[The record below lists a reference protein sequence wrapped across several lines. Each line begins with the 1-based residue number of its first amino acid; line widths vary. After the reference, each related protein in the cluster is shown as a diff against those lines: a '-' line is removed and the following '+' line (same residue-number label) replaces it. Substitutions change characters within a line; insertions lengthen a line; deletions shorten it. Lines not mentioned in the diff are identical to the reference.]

1 MDGPA
6 RRRKAAAF
14 KQGNSAKKKSS
25 KPRFVGARKISA
37 AVTTSGINDQKGYDQ
52 GVNLNFNLS
61 SASGKNN
68 RPFPEEQHTG
78 KKLAVEFGNGNV
90 LGA

>member
-37 AVTTSGINDQKGYDQ
+37 AVTTSGINDQKSYDQ
-52 GVNLNFNLS
+52 GANMNFNLS
-61 SASGKNN
+61 TGSDNNN
-68 RPFPEEQHTG
+68 RPFPEEQHFREEASG
-78 KKLAVEFGNGNV
+78 
-90 LGA
+90 